1 MRCEPVLVKLP
12 AEFLQPTKV
21 VLGCQPVKIML
32 HAVFL
37 QVTKVVLPGMPQP
50 RIDYEMNMQ
59 LSSVPHYSRELL
71 AKPEKV
77 ELSDQSH
84 CETAE
89 TCPHTPKTIRVS
101 LPRTGGEQSD
111 SSLDDEPE
119 SRMGKTRSLC
129 FPPGL
134 DPPIGTPIHG
144 YLLHKT
150 GNYQPCGW
158 YWKPGGCQNGK
169 ACIRCHFCPDGEV
182 KALKKT
188 QRTMM
193 KLGLVTPKAGIAAKC
208 KGSDETH
215 PSFCLDWL
223 PASLAQ
229 AEVSHSALHPR
240 SDDETA
246 IAFASID
253 DRGGDGGCF
262 MKIGSPMVL
271 GLGGGGCLEEE
282 DAVGKIENKNM
293 AVVKGSALYD
303 AHSHR

>member
-1 MRCEPVLVKLP
+1 MRCEAVKVKLP
-12 AEFLQPTKV
+12 AEFLQATQV
-21 VLGCQPVKIML
+21 VLRCQPVKIVL
-32 HAVFL
+32 PAEFL
-37 QVTKVVLPGMPQP
+37 QLTNVVLPGMPP
-50 RIDYEMNMQ
+50 PGTDSETNMQ
-59 LSSVPHYSRELL
+59 LSTLPHHAREML
-71 AKPEKV
+71 AKPVKV
-77 ELSDQSH
+77 ELSEQSQ

-89 TCPHTPKTIRVS
+89 MSPHPPKTIRVS
-101 LPRTGGEQSD
+101 LPRIGGEQSD

-119 SRMGKTRSLC
+119 SLIGKSLSLRI
-129 FPPGL
+129 PPGL
-134 DPPIGTPIHG
+134 DPPIGTPSHG
-144 YLLHKT
+144 SLLHKT
-150 GNYQPCGW
+150 GNCQPCGW
-158 YWKPGGCQNGK
+158 YWKPGGCQKGK
-169 ACIRCHFCPDGEV
+169 TCTRCHFCPDGEV

-271 GLGGGGCLEEE
+271 GLGGGCLEEE